1 VCKYIYMSWYQLYN
15 FLLGGN
21 DKDIIDLDPIGA
33 HNTIVQESPP
43 QQHLLLILIL
53 MTKLNKVG
61 EREQPCRI
69 PLIILNDLDNC
80 PSTITQ
86 ALENEL

>member
-1 VCKYIYMSWYQLYN
+1 LNNECVNIYIYQLYN
-15 FLLGGN
+15 FPLGGN

-33 HNTIVQESPP
+33 HNKIMQESPP

-61 EREQPCRI
+61 VEY
-69 PLIILNDLDNC
+69 L
-80 PSTITQ
+80 S
-86 ALENEL
+86 

>member
-1 VCKYIYMSWYQLYN
+1 MCKYIYMSWYQLYN

-43 QQHLLLILIL
+43 QQHLLLIMIL

-61 EREQPCRI
+61 EREQHCRI
-69 PLIILNDLDNC
+69 PFIILNDSDNC
-80 PSTITQ
+80 PSTLSQ
-86 ALENEL
+86 VLKNEL

>member
-1 VCKYIYMSWYQLYN
+1 MSWYQLYN